1 MKLEWMG
8 EYRDVVEKLMKYCNE
23 YGNIYKR
30 EQHYGTDIKISYAQI
45 QVIEYLL
52 ENEERH
58 QNMSTIA
65 SRLGVSLSVFSKLVN
80 QLATKGLLQKYHTQS
95 NKKDVIIQVTELGR
109 KTYTD
114 YSEFIVRTHFQKMF
128 AVADKLPRETL
139 PLIAQMLDAG
149 LKPTIIESAGD
160 VLVPIDE
167 E

>member
-30 EQHYGTDIKISYAQI
+30 EQHYGTEIKISYAQI

-80 QLATKGLLQKYHTQS
+80 QLAAKGLLQKFHTQS
-95 NKKDVIIQVTELGR
+95 NKKDVIIQVTDLGR
-109 KTYTD
+109 KTYSD
-114 YSEFIVRTHFQKMF
+114 YSEYIVQTHFQKMF
-128 AVADKLPRETL
+128 DVADQLPRETL
-139 PLIAQMLDAG
+139 PVIARMLDAG
-149 LKPTIIESAGD
+149 LKPTIIEGEED
-160 VLVPIDE
+160 VLIPIDE
-167 E
+167 D